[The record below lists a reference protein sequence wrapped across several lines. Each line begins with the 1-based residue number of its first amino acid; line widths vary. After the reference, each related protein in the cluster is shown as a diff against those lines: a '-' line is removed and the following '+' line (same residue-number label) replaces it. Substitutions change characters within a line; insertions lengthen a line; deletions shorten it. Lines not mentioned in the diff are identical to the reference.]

1 MGMGW
6 GERKG
11 DGGHKVTLKGEEVW
25 EITCSLRAGEKEK
38 DVCSLNKI
46 WNMFGTLVVFVVN
59 CVWRPPTTCAWACV
73 CLWTRAKNLLRH
85 IKDKSFRIGLG
96 ICNHERPQTLLTE
109 RRGIGKKSETLV
121 CVSELADKQLSQT
134 SVSYTAEM
142 PGPNTV
148 LITGSNDLNCARVQ
162 YKGMYAV
169 YSFVQL
175 ENIHHDTFKYYSIR
189 QLHCL
194 WTTYGSAFGNIYI
207 NFCNT

>member
-1 MGMGW
+1 MKGKGMGVIKLPW
-6 GERKG
+6 KGRKFEKSPAVSEPVRKG
-11 DGGHKVTLKGEEVW
+11 KMCAAVTRFE
-25 EITCSLRAGEKEK
+25 TC
-38 DVCSLNKI
+38 
-46 WNMFGTLVVFVVN
+46 LVVFVVN
-59 CVWRPPTTCAWACV
+59 CVWRPPTACAWACV

-121 CVSELADKQLSQT
+121 PVSELADKQLGQT

-162 YKGMYAV
+162 
-169 YSFVQL
+169 
-175 ENIHHDTFKYYSIR
+175 
-189 QLHCL
+189 
-194 WTTYGSAFGNIYI
+194 
-207 NFCNT
+207 